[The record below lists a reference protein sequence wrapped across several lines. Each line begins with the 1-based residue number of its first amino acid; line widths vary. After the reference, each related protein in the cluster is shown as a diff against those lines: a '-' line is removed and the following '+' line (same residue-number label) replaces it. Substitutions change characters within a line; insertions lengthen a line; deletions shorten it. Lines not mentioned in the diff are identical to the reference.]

1 MTRQSSSHNCG
12 FAVFE
17 PPRKRGNTQ
26 IAIVAKQTVIPARPA
41 VVWHCLQRPYTI
53 TTSSSRPAERSIR
66 GVWQVFRI
74 SKRIVEQVSDVGQQD
89 IIALL
94 VGVETLHHFDAK
106 ISCILRKTKCTRK
119 NLLTISKQWRKVRFY
134 KSLQIDQ
141 ELVLFQCQKNETVS
155 PISKKSIWNIVRQLY
170 GSSNHAHFFTYVA
183 PVVSWTITQIS
194 CPFIRN
200 VFVMIIAAWRSMF
213 LFCDTREKYKYLL
226 KTFVLQLFVW

>member
-1 MTRQSSSHNCG
+1 MTRQSSSHNCD

-94 VGVETLHHFDAK
+94 VGVETLHHLDAK

-134 KSLQIDQ
+134 KVIANWSR
-141 ELVLFQCQKNETVS
+141 VS
-155 PISKKSIWNIVRQLY
+155 AVSVSKKWNSFTNFKKKHLEY
-170 GSSNHAHFFTYVA
+170 SSSTVWKFEPRTFFHLRC
-183 PVVSWTITQIS
+183 SS
-194 CPFIRN
+194 R
-200 VFVMIIAAWRSMF
+200 
-213 LFCDTREKYKYLL
+213 
-226 KTFVLQLFVW
+226 